1 MLPDYGICFVVTSLL
16 AALPAVAL
24 HPEFC
29 LSATPRSV
37 DEAKLL
43 PSITAR
49 SAAMVARSGP
59 DTWSPAWMCDRR
71 MTITNLLPEKDD
83 GHE

>member
-1 MLPDYGICFVVTSLL
+1 MLPDYGICFVVVSLL
-16 AALPAVAL
+16 AALPAVVF

-29 LSATPRSV
+29 LSATLRSV

-43 PSITAR
+43 LNITAR

-71 MTITNLLPEKDD
+71 MTMTNLLPEKVD